1 MNPPNSDIPASSLP
15 LAAGAPG
22 GLPGLA
28 DAWTR
33 FVPGVRKASHVRPRG
48 GALLAVLWLSAALA
62 AIAFSAA
69 QTVRAER
76 ERTQNLLE
84 GTQASLL
91 ASSAAERG
99 LLYVL
104 WGPSAQLPDGSSR
117 FWTPGQPYLRMSFPS
132 GEALVEIIPESSK
145 ININRAEPELIARLV
160 SVLGAAPPLA
170 GRIAGLIVQWRSPL
184 DAEAGLEALYEQSN
198 PTFRPPH
205 ASFQQIEELLSVP
218 GITPEL
224 FYGRV
229 DRAPDGSWTPRA
241 GLRDCLSVYGGSRAH
256 DINSVQPAVMAAEG
270 VPPQAIA
277 AVVSLRRQRPIG
289 PEQLAALAPLLG
301 ESAERFQV
309 SRSKVVTIRAT
320 ARVRTPNSVLSELRR
335 TATLTVI
342 FGPTYDVGG
351 YRILDARSGPAV
363 RPLGETWPW

>member
-1 MNPPNSDIPASSLP
+1 
-15 LAAGAPG
+15 
-22 GLPGLA
+22 
-28 DAWTR
+28 
-33 FVPGVRKASHVRPRG
+33 
-48 GALLAVLWLSAALA
+48 LLAVLWLSAALA

-84 GTQASLL
+84 GTQATLL

-104 WGPSAQLPDGSSR
+104 WGPSIQLPDGRPR
-117 FWTPGQPYLRMSFPS
+117 FWAPGMPYVRLSFPT

-145 ININRAEPELIARLV
+145 IDVNNAPPELLARLV
-160 SVLGAAPPLA
+160 LALGVAPPLA
-170 GRIAGLIVQWRSPL
+170 GRIAELIVFWRSPL
-184 DAEAGLEALYEQSN
+184 TAESGLDALNEQSN
-198 PTFRPPH
+198 PTFGPPH

-241 GLRDCLSVYGGSRAH
+241 GLRDCLSVYSGSVGH

-277 AVVSLRRQRPIG
+277 AIVSLRRQRPIEA
-289 PEQLAALAPLLG
+289 EQLAALAPALG
-301 ESAERFQV
+301 EAVGRIGISAG
-309 SRSKVVTIRAT
+309 KIYTIRAT
-320 ARVRTPNSVLSELRR
+320 ARVRTPNAGLSELRR
-335 TATLTVI
+335 TATLTVMLA
-342 FGPTYDVGG
+342 PRYDRSG
-351 YRILDARSGPAV
+351 YRILDARSGPSI
-363 RPLGETWPW
+363 RPLEETWPW

>member
-1 MNPPNSDIPASSLP
+1 M
-15 LAAGAPG
+15 
-22 GLPGLA
+22 
-28 DAWTR
+28 
-33 FVPGVRKASHVRPRG
+33 
-48 GALLAVLWLSAALA
+48 AVLWLSAALA

-76 ERTQNLLE
+76 ERTQNLID
-84 GTQASLL
+84 GTQAALL

-104 WGPSAQLPDGSSR
+104 WGPSGQLPDGRPR
-117 FWTPGQPYLRMSFPS
+117 FWKVGMPYVRMSFPS

-145 ININRAEPELIARLV
+145 IDVNAAPPELIARLA
-160 SVLGAAPPLA
+160 SALGAAPALA
-170 GRIAGLIVQWRSPL
+170 GRIGELVVQWRSPPN
-184 DAEAGLEALYEQSN
+184 AEAGLEALYEQSN

-229 DRAPDGSWTPRA
+229 DRASDGSWAPRA
-241 GLRDCLSVYGGSRAH
+241 GLRDCLSVYGGLGGH

-270 VPPQAIA
+270 VPPQGIA
-277 AVVSLRRQRPIG
+277 AVIGLRRQRPIEA
-289 PEQLAALAPLLG
+289 EQLAALAPVLG
-301 ESAERFQV
+301 DAAGRFHPGGG
-309 SRSKVVTIRAT
+309 KIYTIRAT
-320 ARVRTPNSVLSELRR
+320 ARVRTPNARLSDLRR
-335 TATLTVI
+335 TATLTVM
-342 FGPTYDVGG
+342 FGPRYDTTG

-363 RPLGETWPW
+363 RPLEESWPW

>member
-1 MNPPNSDIPASSLP
+1 MKPSNSDTPASLRY
-15 LAAGAPG
+15 LAATVSGRLAPQEG
-22 GLPGLA
+22 RTSFDPG
-28 DAWTR
+28 T
-33 FVPGVRKASHVRPRG
+33 RKAVQGRRKG

-104 WGPSAQLPDGSSR
+104 WGPSTRLPDGRPR
-117 FWTPGQPYLRMSFPS
+117 FWAPGMPYVRMSFPS
-132 GEALVEIIPESSK
+132 GEALVEFIPESSK
-145 ININRAEPELIARLV
+145 IDVNQAEPELIARLV

-184 DAEAGLEALYEQSN
+184 TEQAGLEALYEQAN

-241 GLRDCLSVYGGSRAH
+241 GLRDCLSVYSGSVSH
-256 DINSVQPAVMAAEG
+256 DVNSVQPAVMAAEG
-270 VPPQAIA
+270 VSPQGIA
-277 AVVSLRRQRPIG
+277 AIVSLRRQRPIAA
-289 PEQLAALAPLLG
+289 EQLAALAPMLG
-301 ESAERFQV
+301 DAAGHFQPGGG
-309 SRSKVVTIRAT
+309 KILTIRAT
-320 ARVRTPNSVLSELRR
+320 ARVRTPNARLSELRR
-335 TATLTVI
+335 TATLTVMI
-342 FGPTYDVGG
+342 GPSYDKAG

-363 RPLGETWPW
+363 RPLEETWPW

>member
-1 MNPPNSDIPASSLP
+1 MRKLNSDPPVSLHT
-15 LAAGAPG
+15 LAAGVLG
-22 GLPGLA
+22 RLPGFDLK
-28 DAWTR
+28 TSQ
-33 FVPGVRKASHVRPRG
+33 PRKRG

-99 LLYVL
+99 LFYVL
-104 WGPSAQLPDGSSR
+104 WGGSFRLPDGRPR
-117 FWTPGQPYLRMSFPS
+117 FWTPDMPYVRMSFPS
-132 GEALVEIIPESSK
+132 GEALVEIIPESSR
-145 ININRAEPELIARLV
+145 IDVNGAEPELLARLASAV
-160 SVLGAAPPLA
+160 GAPPAVA

-184 DAEAGLEALYEQSN
+184 TEQAGLEALYEQSN

-218 GITPEL
+218 GITPDL
-224 FYGRV
+224 FYGHV
-229 DRAPDGSWTPRA
+229 DRTPDGNWTARA
-241 GLRDCLSVYGGSRAH
+241 GLRDCLSVYSGSAAH

-270 VPPQAIA
+270 VPPEGIA

-289 PEQLAALAPLLG
+289 AEQFAALMPVLG
-301 ESAERFQV
+301 TAVGHFQPGGG
-309 SRSKVVTIRAT
+309 KILTIRAT
-320 ARVRTPNSVLSELRR
+320 ARGHTPNARLSELRR
-335 TATLTVI
+335 TAALTVLI
-342 FGPTYDVGG
+342 GPTYDKTG

-363 RPLGETWPW
+363 RPLEETWPW

>member
-1 MNPPNSDIPASSLP
+1 MKLSNTDAPATSFAR
-15 LAAGAPG
+15 AAVLNGRLLRCFEVLTKCARRRCKRSPG
-22 GLPGLA
+22 QP
-28 DAWTR
+28 
-33 FVPGVRKASHVRPRG
+33 KG

-76 ERTQNLLE
+76 ERTHNRLE

-104 WGPSAQLPDGSSR
+104 WGASVRLPDGRPR
-117 FWTPGQPYLRMSFPS
+117 FWETGMPYLRMSFPS

-145 ININRAEPELIARLV
+145 IDVNRGQPEVIARLLAA
-160 SVLGAAPPLA
+160 LGVAPAAA
-170 GRIAGLIVQWRSPL
+170 SQIAALIIQWRSPL
-184 DAEAGLEALYEQSN
+184 TAEAGLDALYEQVN
-198 PTFRPPH
+198 PSFRPPH

-218 GITPEL
+218 GITTEL

-229 DRAPDGSWTPRA
+229 NRASDGSWATQV
-241 GLRDCLSVYGGSRAH
+241 GLRDCLSVYSRSDAH

-270 VPPQAIA
+270 VPPEGIA

-289 PEQLAALAPLLG
+289 PEQFISLTPVLG
-301 ESAERFQV
+301 EAAGRYQPGSG
-309 SRSKVVTIRAT
+309 KILTIRAT
-320 ARVRTPNSVLSELRR
+320 ARVRMPNAGLSELRR
-335 TATLTVI
+335 SATLTVLI
-342 FGPTYDVGG
+342 GPKYDRSG

-363 RPLGETWPW
+363 RPLEETWPW